1 MNPTVTA
8 VDANHPRPKWNRP
21 TEAGGGE
28 KARPQGRFSLA
39 CGARPLDGY
48 TIKRGVGHGGFGDVY
63 YAVSD
68 GGKDVALKL
77 IRRSLDVEL
86 RGIRQCLN
94 LKHPNLLSIFDIR
107 TDAEGNN
114 WVIMEYVAGESLEDV
129 LAAHPDGL
137 PPEDALAWFRG
148 IAAGVAYLHE
158 HGIVHRDLK
167 PGNIFADE
175 GVVKLGDYGLSKFI
189 ACSRRSGQTESVG
202 TVHYMAPEISKG
214 AYGKEID
221 TYALGIIL
229 YEMLTGN
236 VPFEGESV
244 GEILM
249 KHLTAVPDLSRVP
262 QAYRPVI
269 AKALEKDPQ
278 KRFSS
283 VEEMLA
289 ALPGGAGAAGYV
301 GLVHTAGTEANDSP
315 ADGRAGNATGE
326 DYILAEAVENPSH
339 SDDPLWRGISEA
351 WGRLRESW
359 NNSNL
364 STPLRALIIVGVLVA
379 LIAHADVLVPVF
391 LTLLFIY
398 AVYRLVLALAGP
410 QQASTA
416 QRTVPQSPF
425 AQSPA
430 AGGHPPPHR
439 PREQH
444 PRRHR
449 PPSWMRRREEA
460 ATVFP
465 LKSPRE
471 QMADLLGSLLGSSLV
486 AGVMCVVLAMV
497 AGFRATM
504 PDYRQMAWLWVVSTL
519 AAWCVLAFSK
529 MWENREGDIVLRRF
543 TFMVLGMG
551 IGAAAY
557 LLGNYLGAELFYD
570 NRFSTPQT
578 WQLPPSFYADGVP
591 QLPAFAAVFGTL
603 FLFIRWWRLADIRR
617 ASRLSLFS
625 LIVCTGVAWLAA
637 ALWMFPAQWMMM
649 AAATICI
656 AVQLASPMLTARER
670 EALGES

>member
-1 MNPTVTA
+1 
-8 VDANHPRPKWNRP
+8 
-21 TEAGGGE
+21 
-28 KARPQGRFSLA
+28 
-39 CGARPLDGY
+39 
-48 TIKRGVGHGGFGDVY
+48 
-63 YAVSD
+63 
-68 GGKDVALKL
+68 
-77 IRRSLDVEL
+77 
-86 RGIRQCLN
+86 
-94 LKHPNLLSIFDIR
+94 
-107 TDAEGNN
+107 
-114 WVIMEYVAGESLEDV
+114 
-129 LAAHPDGL
+129 
-137 PPEDALAWFRG
+137 
-148 IAAGVAYLHE
+148 
-158 HGIVHRDLK
+158 
-167 PGNIFADE
+167 
-175 GVVKLGDYGLSKFI
+175 
-189 ACSRRSGQTESVG
+189 
-202 TVHYMAPEISKG
+202 
-214 AYGKEID
+214 
-221 TYALGIIL
+221 
-229 YEMLTGN
+229 
-236 VPFEGESV
+236 
-244 GEILM
+244 
-249 KHLTAVPDLSRVP
+249 
-262 QAYRPVI
+262 
-269 AKALEKDPQ
+269 
-278 KRFSS
+278 
-283 VEEMLA
+283 
-289 ALPGGAGAAGYV
+289 
-301 GLVHTAGTEANDSP
+301 
-315 ADGRAGNATGE
+315 
-326 DYILAEAVENPSH
+326 
-339 SDDPLWRGISEA
+339 
-351 WGRLRESW
+351 
-359 NNSNL
+359 
-364 STPLRALIIVGVLVA
+364 
-379 LIAHADVLVPVF
+379 
-391 LTLLFIY
+391 
-398 AVYRLVLALAGP
+398 
-410 QQASTA
+410 
-416 QRTVPQSPF
+416 
-425 AQSPA
+425 
-430 AGGHPPPHR
+430 
-439 PREQH
+439 
-444 PRRHR
+444 
-449 PPSWMRRREEA
+449 MRRREEA